1 MNINTLITMLNQ
13 MGAFF
18 VSQPNPKQAEHDLAE
33 HIRLFWE
40 PRMRS
45 AIFDFL
51 AQYPDGKHPPSG
63 AELMPIVLAALK
75 HHQERLQPQPDVKSQ

>member
-1 MNINTLITMLNQ
+1 MNITTLITMLNQ

-18 VSQPNPKQAEHDLAE
+18 VSQPDQKQAEHDLAD
-33 HIRLFWE
+33 HVRLFWE
-40 PRMRS
+40 PRMRR
-45 AIFDFL
+45 AVFGFL
-51 AQYPDGKHPPSG
+51 AQHPDGKHPPSG